1 MQIENQTAS
10 LFFPERY
17 IFIAAGKVETCIV
30 ASNIFLFLQKEQPSV
45 TISCEMR
52 VVLNIC

>member
-17 IFIAAGKVETCIV
+17 IFVAAGKVETCIM
-30 ASNIFLFLQKEQPSV
+30 ASNNLFVSAKRT
-45 TISCEMR
+45 TISGHQ
-52 VVLNIC
+52 L